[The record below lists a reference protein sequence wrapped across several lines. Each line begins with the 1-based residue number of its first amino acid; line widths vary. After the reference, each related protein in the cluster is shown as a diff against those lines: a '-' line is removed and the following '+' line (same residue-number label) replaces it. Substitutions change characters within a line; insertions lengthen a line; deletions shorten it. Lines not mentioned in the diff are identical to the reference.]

1 MLGTIRKFSSSV
13 YAKVF
18 LFIVAIP
25 FVFWGMGPVFQ
36 GGKQNTV
43 AEIGKEKIS
52 VEEFV
57 NYLKYYSSNTE
68 VLNEKNIN
76 KLLSNFVGEKLIN
89 LEIKNLDIILS
100 DESLR
105 KIIRNEKLFQK
116 ENEFSRLE
124 YEKFLVK
131 NQLTTLTL
139 EANISNKEKKSQ
151 LFDFIGKGIIPPSF
165 IVDSTFNKINQK
177 RNVEIINLND
187 IFKKKSNFSKNQI
200 EKYFKENK
208 ESFNEIYRTIKF
220 VKLDPENLTDNKE
233 FNNLFFEK
241 IDEIDDFLFEGKN
254 LDFISKEFNLQL
266 TNTISVNELGKNKKS
281 ENIKIL
287 PDELVKTIFKINES
301 EPTILTEQKNQF
313 YIIELV
319 KTEKVQKE
327 IEDDSVQKQILS
339 NLQNN
344 IKRKSISEIIAKIN
358 SKSFRKDDF
367 YAFSKNENATIKK
380 IKLDNANDDKSLK
393 KEILNQI
400 YQSPE
405 NKVILVSDVSFSEI
419 YLIYISNIK
428 NVKIKKNSDDYEKY
442 LKLSKARI
450 ENNLYNTYDTYL
462 RNKYKI
468 NINYKALDNIK
479 NYIE

>member
-139 EANISNKEKKSQ
+139 EANISNQEKKSQ

-200 EKYFKENK
+200 EKYFNENK
-208 ESFNEIYRTIKF
+208 ESFNEIYRTIK
-220 VKLDPENLTDNKE
+220 L
-233 FNNLFFEK
+233 
-241 IDEIDDFLFEGKN
+241 
-254 LDFISKEFNLQL
+254 
-266 TNTISVNELGKNKKS
+266 
-281 ENIKIL
+281 
-287 PDELVKTIFKINES
+287 
-301 EPTILTEQKNQF
+301 
-313 YIIELV
+313 
-319 KTEKVQKE
+319 
-327 IEDDSVQKQILS
+327 
-339 NLQNN
+339 
-344 IKRKSISEIIAKIN
+344 
-358 SKSFRKDDF
+358 
-367 YAFSKNENATIKK
+367 
-380 IKLDNANDDKSLK
+380 IKLDLD
-393 KEILNQI
+393 
-400 YQSPE
+400 
-405 NKVILVSDVSFSEI
+405 
-419 YLIYISNIK
+419 
-428 NVKIKKNSDDYEKY
+428 
-442 LKLSKARI
+442 
-450 ENNLYNTYDTYL
+450 ENNFQCLSMYL
-462 RNKYKI
+462 V
-468 NINYKALDNIK
+468 L
-479 NYIE
+479 